1 MNNEISPQE
10 MIDSISQNYM
20 QQIANLTLE
29 NAQLKII
36 NKKLGEQN
44 KELSKDSQNQNQNQ
58 NQN

>member
-44 KELSKDSQNQNQNQ
+44 QELSKDSQN
-58 NQN
+58 